1 MKDGWISTNEG
12 GGCGSFCGTYEQ
24 HDYDRYWWRV
34 VVVVAVVVVLV
45 VSSLWVSWRHGCH
58 RSEGC
63 DKTLV
68 LDKI

>member
-1 MKDGWISTNEG
+1 MVHLAEHMNGMTMINTG
-12 GGCGSFCGTYEQ
+12 GG
-24 HDYDRYWWRV
+24 WWWW
-34 VVVVAVVVVLV
+34 LSLSSSLG
-45 VSSLWVSWRHGCH
+45 VSSLWVSWRHGCR